1 MNLKIS
7 TRLLLGFG
15 VLIAMTLLMVL
26 LGVYAVTSLGSR
38 LDIIVHGN
46 YKDTMDTVDIRETVN
61 EVARA
66 VYGLAVTPDVE
77 KRRSDVARLEGS
89 DKIINKNFDTLKA
102 SLTTTEGAQALKKAL
117 DAYAGYATARRK
129 VLALAL
135 QEQEKNIDEAI
146 QQDLRPAQNALF
158 NALDGVVNYQTER
171 MEQSAQEAKQLAD
184 FAKLLLI
191 GIGLIA
197 LITGVG
203 FSVWIGRSIA
213 RPTRAASRLT
223 QAISAGD
230 LTRPV
235 ISTSNDE
242 LGHLLAALEQM
253 RRSLTGEV
261 RSIRGAADNVGIA
274 AREIASGTA
283 DLSSRAEEQA
293 ASLEQTAASMEQI
306 TTTVKHNA
314 DSAAHAN
321 ELAAGASAVASR
333 GGVAV
338 RGVVVTMEGISDS
351 SKKIA
356 DIIGVIDSIAFQTNI
371 LALNAAVEAAR
382 AGEQGRGFAV
392 VAAEVRSLAQRSAQA
407 AKEIARLIHES
418 TMQVDEGARLVENAG
433 KTMDEIVTEVTRV
446 SDIIS
451 GITTASREQLA
462 GIEQVNTAITQMTG
476 ATQQNAAVVQQS
488 SAAADN
494 LSDQAQALI
503 AAVARFKLEQHTANE
518 TETESE
524 SAQRRPSQPY
534 AAAKPTRQY
543 RNVRAGSV
551 SEQLPAQAQRQG
563 EITRRRAAQALPG
576 KGGKGDKGDAGDGSW
591 KEF

>member
-1 MNLKIS
+1 MNFKIS

-15 VLIAMTLLMVL
+15 ALIAMTLLMVI
-26 LGVYAVTSLGSR
+26 LGVYAVASLDAR
-38 LDIIVHGN
+38 LTGIVHGN

-66 VYGLAVTPDVE
+66 VYNLATTADVE
-77 KRRSDVARLEGS
+77 KRRGDVARLEGS

-102 SLTTTEGAQALKKAL
+102 NLATTEGAQVLKKAL
-117 DAYAGYATARRK
+117 DAYAGYAVARRK

-135 QEQEKNIDEAI
+135 QNQEKEIDEAI
-146 QQDLRPAQNALF
+146 QKDLRPAQNALF

-171 MEQSAQEAKQLAD
+171 MEQSVLEAKKLAN
-184 FAKLLLI
+184 FAQFLLV
-191 GIGLIA
+191 GIGVLAFIS
-197 LITGVG
+197 GVW
-203 FSVWIGRSIA
+203 FSVRIGRSI
-213 RPTRAASRLT
+213 TRRTLAASRLT
-223 QAISAGD
+223 QAISTGD
-230 LTRPV
+230 LTQPV
-235 ISTSNDE
+235 TSASNDE
-242 LGHLLAALEQM
+242 LGTLLAALEQM
-253 RRSLTGEV
+253 RHSLTGEV
-261 RSIRGAADNVGIA
+261 QAIRAAADNVGAA

-314 DSAAHAN
+314 DSAAQAN

-338 RGVVVTMEGISDS
+338 RGVVTTMEGISGA

-392 VAAEVRSLAQRSAQA
+392 VATEVRSLAQRSAQA

-418 TMQVDEGARLVENAG
+418 TIQVDEGARMVENAG
-433 KTMDEIVTEVTRV
+433 KTMDEIVVEVKRV

-451 GITTASREQLA
+451 GITTASREQLT
-462 GIEQVNTAITQMTG
+462 GIEQVNAAITQMTT

-488 SAAADN
+488 SASADN
-494 LSDQAQALI
+494 LSELAQAMI
-503 AAVARFKLEQHTANE
+503 ATVARFKLEQHD
-518 TETESE
+518 
-524 SAQRRPSQPY
+524 AQERREKPAQAY
-534 AAAKPTRQY
+534 AAAKPARNLRITRT
-543 RNVRAGSV
+543 ST
-551 SEQLPAQAQRQG
+551 EHRQTPPERTG
-563 EITRRRAAQALPG
+563 DYTRRRVALPE
-576 KGGKGDKGDAGDGSW
+576 KADNSDGNW

>member
-171 MEQSAQEAKQLAD
+171 LEQSAQEAKRLAD
-184 FAKLLLI
+184 FAKLLLLVI
-191 GIGLIA
+191 GMTA
-197 LITGVG
+197 LITGAG

-223 QAISAGD
+223 HAISTGD

-235 ISTSNDE
+235 VSTSDDE
-242 LGHLLAALEQM
+242 LGQLLAALEQM

-261 RSIRGAADNVGIA
+261 RSIRSAADNVGIA
-274 AREIASGTA
+274 AHEIASGTA

-314 DSAAHAN
+314 DSAARAN

-518 TETESE
+518 TETES
-524 SAQRRPSQPY
+524 AQRRPSQPY

-576 KGGKGDKGDAGDGSW
+576 KGGKGDAGDGSW